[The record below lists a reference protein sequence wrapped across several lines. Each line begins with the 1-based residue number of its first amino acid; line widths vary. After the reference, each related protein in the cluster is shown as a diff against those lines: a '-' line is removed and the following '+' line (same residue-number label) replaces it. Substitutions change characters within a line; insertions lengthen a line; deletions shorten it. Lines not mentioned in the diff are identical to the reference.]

1 MSKHAWKRKIGYLL
15 VIMLLGAGLLAGCSG
30 KSETGKGEMRTEL
43 TSLEFVDL
51 LGNGINLGNTMEAY
65 GHVVLGTEA
74 EVSAYETYWGQP
86 VTTQEMITGM
96 HEAGFDTL
104 RVPVAWT
111 NMMNYESGDYTIN
124 EAYLDRVEEIINYA
138 LSVDMY
144 VIVNDHWDGGWWGM
158 FGSATQETRDKAMEM
173 YISMWTQI
181 AERYRDY
188 SDHLIFEGANEELGN
203 RLNDTDVAK
212 DSGALSES
220 ECYETVNRLNQT
232 FVDIV
237 RATGG
242 NNEHRFLLVAG
253 YNTDIAMTCDD
264 RFVMPEDEM
273 NRDNPKLL
281 LSVHYYDPSGYCI
294 NESIPD
300 WGSTQE
306 YEFQNE
312 RLSMMEKYTS
322 QGYGVIIGEYGVL
335 IENMDHLKENTV
347 DYLTNFLAN
356 CDYYGYCPVLW
367 DCNNMYNRNTCAIID
382 SEVAALYTEHSYA
395 MQASMSR
402 EDIRQNAKTV
412 MDEGLAN
419 SEPEA
424 GLADDEAMAWIMY
437 NSGDWNLMYSV
448 GDVYKPEDKTEGIV
462 ATDATITGP
471 GTYTISLD
479 FTGTAM
485 GYADSVAFS
494 AVAIGNGETLYPG
507 YVINIME
514 IVVNG
519 EKYQM
524 QGKPYT
530 ASDDGVCTR
539 ANLYNAWVTSVP
551 AEART
556 VDGSLNMATPNL
568 LDAETLGHVETIEV
582 TFYYL
587 EGK

>member
-1 MSKHAWKRKIGYLL
+1 MSKHAWKRRIGYLL
-15 VIMLLGAGLLAGCSG
+15 GIMLLGAGLLAGCSG
-30 KSETGKGEMRTEL
+30 KSGTGKGEMRTEL

-51 LGNGINLGNTMEAY
+51 MGNGINLGNTMEAY
-65 GHVVLGTEA
+65 GHLALGTEA

-124 EAYLDRVEEIINYA
+124 EAYLDRVEEIINFA
-138 LSVDMY
+138 LSADMY
-144 VIVNDHWDGGWWGM
+144 VIVNDHWDGSWWGM

-220 ECYETVNRLNQT
+220 ECYETVNRINQT
-232 FVDIV
+232 FVDTV

-253 YNTDIAMTCDD
+253 YNTDISLTCDD

-395 MQASMSR
+395 MQASMSK

-448 GDVYKPEDKTEGIV
+448 GDVYKPDDKTEGIV
-462 ATDATITGP
+462 ATDAKITGP
-471 GTYTISLD
+471 GTYTVSLD
-479 FTGTAM
+479 FTGTSM
-485 GYADSVAFS
+485 GYADSVIFS

-507 YVINIME
+507 YIINIME
-514 IVVNG
+514 ILING
-519 EKYQM
+519 EPYQM

-530 ASDDGVCTR
+530 SSDDGTCTR
-539 ANLYNAWVTSVP
+539 TNLYNGWVTSVP

>member
-1 MSKHAWKRKIGYLL
+1 MGKHAWKKRIGCLFGA
-15 VIMLLGAGLLAGCSG
+15 MLLGAGLLAGCG
-30 KSETGKGEMRTEL
+30 GEKKEVGEMRTQL
-43 TSLEFVDL
+43 TSLEFADL

-65 GHVVLGTEA
+65 GHTTLGTEA
-74 EVSAYETYWGQP
+74 EVSAYEGYWGAP
-86 VTTQEMITGM
+86 ETTQEMITGM

-144 VIVNDHWDGGWWGM
+144 VIVNDHWDGSWWGM
-158 FGSATQETRDKAMEM
+158 FGSATQETRDQAMEM

-188 SDHLIFEGANEELGN
+188 SDHLIFEAANEELGN

-212 DSGALSES
+212 DSGALSEN
-220 ECYETVNRLNQT
+220 ECYETTNRINQT
-232 FVDIV
+232 FVDTV

-242 NNEHRFLLVAG
+242 NNEHRFLLIAG
-253 YNTDIAMTCDD
+253 YNTDITMTCDD
-264 RFVMPEDEM
+264 RFVMPVDEM
-273 NRDNPKLL
+273 NSDNPKLL
-281 LSVHYYDPSGYCI
+281 ISVHYYDPSGYCI
-294 NESIPD
+294 NASIPT
-300 WGSTQE
+300 WGSTQD
-306 YEFQNE
+306 YEEQNE
-312 RLSMMEKYTS
+312 KLSMMEKFTS

-335 IENMDHLKENTV
+335 IENVDHLKENTV
-347 DYLTNFLAN
+347 EYLTNFLAN
-356 CDYYGYCPVLW
+356 CDYYGYCPLLW
-367 DCNNMYNRNTCAIID
+367 DCNNMYNRSTCAIID
-382 SEVAALYTEHSYA
+382 SEVAALYTAHSYA
-395 MQASMSR
+395 AQEGMSK
-402 EDIRQNAKTV
+402 EEIRQNAQAV

-419 SEPEA
+419 SEPAA
-424 GLADDEAMAWIMY
+424 GLADDEAVAWIMY

-448 GDVYKPEDKTEGIV
+448 GDVYKPDDKTEGIV
-462 ATDATITGP
+462 ATDAIITGP
-471 GTYTISLD
+471 GTYTVSLD

-485 GYADSVAFS
+485 GYADSVVFS
-494 AVAIGNGETLYPG
+494 ALAIGNGETLYPG
-507 YVINIME
+507 YIINIME
-514 IVVNG
+514 ILVNG

-524 QGKPYT
+524 KGKPYT
-530 ASDDGVCTR
+530 SSDDGICTR
-539 ANLYNAWVTSVP
+539 TNLYNAWVTSVP